1 MKMMKSD
8 EFIPYGKMS
17 KKAKRESLRKH
28 RKPPMPPKK
37 VYNDVYKYKQ
47 KKQKGE

>member
-1 MKMMKSD
+1 MKMDNFVSFD
-8 EFIPYGKMS
+8 KMS

-28 RKPPMPPKK
+28 RKPPIPPKK

-47 KKQKGE
+47 KKQKGA